1 MPHVCVTPFLQFFS
15 NSRYLEKICYR
26 CFFDSFHFFS
36 NCLYPVSPFHGK
48 RKSVK
53 VYKQEGRNLSFV
65 EVSSFKHGIFPISII
80 AYNTLILSYFHII
93 RVLFNKQRYEF
104 FSKSQ
109 HAPFGYIPIQGC
121 CSISKDTNFSANH
134 NGKSY
139 MKAEEWVLFNKQRY
153 EFFSKSQQWSLEHQ
167 IKTGCCSISKDT
179 NFSANHNT
187 CILLLAFSQG
197 VVQ

>member
-1 MPHVCVTPFLQFFS
+1 MAFCDLYLIYHGFDGLCFAHILNVETWRAACMCHAISAIFS

-26 CFFDSFHFFS
+26 CFFDSFRFFS

-93 RVLFNKQRYEF
+93 R
-104 FSKSQ
+104 
-109 HAPFGYIPIQGC
+109 
-121 CSISKDTNFSANH
+121 
-134 NGKSY
+134 
-139 MKAEEWVLFNKQRY
+139 
-153 EFFSKSQQWSLEHQ
+153 
-167 IKTGCCSISKDT
+167 CCSISKDT

-187 CILLLAFSQG
+187 PTALEMRCWG